1 MPRLAYRG
9 LTLIELLV
17 ALVLFGIIM
26 TGLYRTLVT
35 NQRIYHAQTQRID
48 LQQNLRAAGTI
59 LPAELREL
67 AATEGD
73 IGAMGEDSIRL
84 RAMRTLAFLCRTPP
98 LGPGLTAGPTTAA
111 TILTVPTQPWYGLR
125 NFDATRDSLLV
136 YYEGDETTRS
146 DDGWVLG
153 RITGIASGSCA
164 VPDARSGRKLTVRLL
179 FAAGQFN
186 RPGAVP
192 SGAPVRAFE
201 TLTYLRY
208 RASDERHYIGQR
220 SLGGL
225 QPILGPV
232 TANGFA
238 LRYYDAAG
246 NPTTDRFEV
255 GEIEVVVRGE
265 SAQPV
270 RGAGR
275 QGGLG
280 YATDSLVTR
289 VALRNNRRF

>member
-9 LTLIELLV
+9 VTLIELLV

-35 NQRIYHAQTQRID
+35 NQRTYQAQTQRID
-48 LQQNLRAAGTI
+48 LQQNMRAAGTI

-67 AATEGD
+67 AATGGD
-73 IGAMGEDSIRL
+73 IAAMGHDSIRL

-98 LGPGLTAGPTTAA
+98 LGPGLIAGPTVAT
-111 TILTVPTQPWYGLR
+111 TILTVATQPRYGLR
-125 NFDATRDSLLV
+125 DFDATRDSLLV

-153 RITGIASGSCA
+153 RISGIASGSCP
-164 VPDARSGRKLTVRLL
+164 VRDARSGRELAVRLL
-179 FAAGQFN
+179 FAAGQLN
-186 RPGAVP
+186 RPGAIP

-201 TLTYLRY
+201 TVTYLRY
-208 RASDERHYIGQR
+208 RASDGRHYIGQR

-232 TANGFA
+232 TANGLA

-246 NPTTDRFEV
+246 NPTTDRLQV
-255 GEIEVVVRGE
+255 GEIDIIVRGQTV
-265 SAQPV
+265 QPV
-270 RGAGR
+270 RGAG
-275 QGGLG
+275 GSLVH
-280 YATDSLVTR
+280 AVDSVVTR
-289 VALRNNRRF
+289 VALRNNRRW